1 MSALDAHLAHPIW
14 LAPMA
19 GITDRAF
26 RSLCLRYG
34 AGLTFS
40 EMVSAKGLEYNGVKT
55 FALVEPAED
64 ESALAVQLFGSDPAC
79 MAEQARR
86 VQERLG
92 ARLALVD
99 VNMGCPVRKVV
110 RRGEGSALMN
120 DPMLAAR
127 IVSTIDEAVDV
138 PVTAKFRSGWTNE
151 RVTAPEFARCLEQA
165 GAALVS
171 VHGRSAR
178 QMYRGKADWD
188 VIAQV
193 KQAVSIPVAGSGDV
207 FSHEDALRMRE
218 QCGVDAVHVARGARG
233 NPWIFSGQVPSA
245 AERVAAMREHYELYR
260 HYAQPLKRSDERPST
275 SAEALP
281 VPVDAPDPYLSPL
294 RAQLAWYVKGLP
306 RAADL
311 RRSLSE
317 ARCSADYERVFAH
330 AAELVDE
337 EQDA

>member
-1 MSALDAHLAHPIW
+1 
-14 LAPMA
+14 MA

-26 RSLCLRYG
+26 RTLCLRHG

-55 FALVEPAED
+55 FALTDPAE
-64 ESALAVQLFGSDPAC
+64 EEQKLAVQLFGNEPDC
-79 MAEQARR
+79 MARQAYR

-92 ARLALVD
+92 DRLALID

-120 DPMLAAR
+120 TPLLAAD
-127 IVSTIDEAVDV
+127 IIKSIAKEVEV

-151 RVTAPEFARCLEQA
+151 NRNAVEFARCLEQA

-171 VHGRSAR
+171 VHGRSAK

-193 KQAVSIPVAGSGDV
+193 KDAVRIPVAGSGDV
-207 FSHEDALRMRE
+207 FSHEDALAMQR
-218 QCGVDAVHVARGARG
+218 QCGVDAVMIARGSRG
-233 NPWIFSGQVPSA
+233 NPWIFSGHEPSQK
-245 AERVAAMREHYELYR
+245 ERVSAMREHFDLYL
-260 HYAQPLKRSDERPST
+260 HYADALKASDDRPSVSDEKIP
-275 SAEALP
+275 A
-281 VPVDAPDPYLSPL
+281 PVDVAFPYLSPL
-294 RAQLAWYVKGLP
+294 RAQLSWYVHGLP
-306 RAADL
+306 SAAML

-317 ARCSADYERVFAH
+317 ARTIDDFERVFLQASEL
-330 AAELVDE
+330 AEGE
-337 EQDA
+337 